1 MTATGLHIR
10 LLGELQVIRDGR
22 SVVLPASRKTRAL
35 LGFLVA
41 TGCPHS
47 RERLCDLLW
56 DGPDDPRA
64 ALRWSLTKLRPLLEG
79 MPGTRLV
86 GDRRQVAFDGTDV
99 GIDVVDVARL
109 VGDDPS
115 AASTERLAAAA
126 GMLRGDFL
134 EGLDLTDCYRFWEW
148 CAAER
153 EALARRRMA
162 VLGTLV
168 SRLEAQAPESA
179 LNYARALAAAEPTC
193 ESAHA
198 AVVRILGRLGRGRDA
213 LGQYE
218 HCRALLSRE
227 LGVAPSAE
235 LERARLDVTRRRPA
249 PPPPAPEAAA
259 PAPEPPAVLV
269 GRTMELQRLQ
279 ARMASAADGAVAVA
293 LIDGVPGIGKT
304 RLLDEVHRK
313 LGADGWHVLRCRA
326 FESERLRPYG
336 LWTDALRTL
345 PVAADRD
352 ELAPLLTGAPAA
364 AGNRAALFEAARRL
378 VQRLSDT
385 APVAVFIDDAQ
396 WADDASLALLHYVV
410 RSVRRL
416 LVVVAARRGELDDNL
431 AALGLIRDL
440 ARAGLADR
448 LTLGPLALEETEAL
462 VRAAAPTTD
471 ARAVA
476 ASSDGNP
483 LFALTLAHAPEGRG
497 HATLRDLLEDQL
509 ARLEPAVAEVLP
521 WAAALGCAF
530 DVALLERVSAIE
542 GGALLAAL
550 DVMERRGVV
559 RVTEGRGYVF
569 AHDFIRDVAY
579 RRLSEPRRCVV
590 HRRIAMALAPLAEED
605 TVVATAVA
613 RHAMAAGDDALAAE
627 ACVRAGEQCLGV
639 FANAEALQFAAQG
652 LGHVERLPPT
662 RAARRWRV
670 GLLRIRVLASSTD
683 RLRRWPHL
691 VEHLRDV
698 VADVEAAKQPSDV
711 AVGHYL
717 LSVVLQDAG
726 RLAEAQE
733 ESLAAAAAAQA
744 ADAVLAATQMANTAR
759 CVAELAVDM
768 ERARHLLNEAE
779 RLVGPLGVPI
789 AELEWGL
796 GLMCRWDGDLAAATA
811 HLEQAASLVARNRD
825 RWREYK
831 CLAWLTVVDLERR
844 AFAGAAARVRRL
856 REVAVKAGGEPELA
870 FAEALD
876 ALAWLG
882 QGERGA
888 PARLDA
894 AADALLV
901 HDSKAHLALV
911 LILGAEV
918 ALGHGRRETA
928 ERWACTALAA
938 AESVGRRCEWVVARA
953 VLAQAGAVRGGVH
966 RALDDIDAT
975 QPDLSAGARAALSA
989 ARAIKGIDRQLP
1001 GDTEHGQDHRRQA
1014 VRPAPHPG

>member
-41 TGCPHS
+41 TGCPHT

-79 MPGTRLV
+79 VPGTRLV
-86 GDRRQVAFDGTDV
+86 GDRRQVAFDGTGI

-115 AASTERLAAAA
+115 VASTERLATAA

-134 EGLDLTDCYRFWEW
+134 EGLDLTGCYRFWEW

-168 SRLEAQAPESA
+168 VRLEAQAPESA
-179 LNYARALAAAEPTC
+179 LNYARTLAAAEPTC

-227 LGVAPSAE
+227 LGVVPSVE

-249 PPPPAPEAAA
+249 PPPPAPEASA
-259 PAPEPPAVLV
+259 PTPEPPTVLV

-279 ARMASAADGAVAVA
+279 AWMTSAAGGAVAVA

-304 RLLDEVHRK
+304 RLLDEVHRE
-313 LGADGWHVLRCRA
+313 LGGGWHVLRCRA

-345 PVAADRD
+345 PVATDRD

-364 AGNRAALFEAARRL
+364 AGNRATLFEVARRF

-416 LVVVAARRGELDDNL
+416 LVVVAARRGELDDNA

-448 LTLGPLALEETEAL
+448 LTLGPLAPEETEAL
-462 VRAAAPTTD
+462 VRAAAPAAD
-471 ARAVA
+471 AGAVA

-497 HATLRDLLEDQL
+497 HVTLRNLLEDQL

-530 DVALLERVSAIE
+530 DVALLERVSAIN

-550 DVMERRGVV
+550 DIMERRGVV
-559 RVTEGRGYVF
+559 RVTDERGYIF
-569 AHDFIRDVAY
+569 AHDSIRDVAY
-579 RRLSEPRRCVV
+579 RQLSEPRRCVV
-590 HRRIAMALAPLAEED
+590 HRRIAMALAPLAEGN

-627 ACVRAGEQCLGV
+627 ACVHAGEQCLGV

-662 RAARRWRV
+662 TAGRRWCM
-670 GLLRIRVLASSTD
+670 GLLRIRVLASSTN

-691 VEHLRDV
+691 VEQLREA
-698 VADVEAAKQPSDV
+698 VADVKAAKQPSDA

-796 GLMCRWDGDLAAATA
+796 GLMRRWDGDLAAATA
-811 HLEQAASLVARNRD
+811 HLERAAALVARNCD

-844 AFAGAAARVRRL
+844 AFAGAAARVRQL

-894 AADALLV
+894 AADALRV

-918 ALGHGRRETA
+918 ALGHGHREAA
-928 ERWACTALAA
+928 ERWAGAALAA
-938 AESVGRRCEWVVARA
+938 ADSVDRRCECVLARA
-953 VLAQAGAVRGGVH
+953 VLARAGSAEGGVH

-975 QPDLSAGARAALSA
+975 LPDLSAGARAALSA
-989 ARAIKGIDRQLP
+989 ARAIEGINR
-1001 GDTEHGQDHRRQA
+1001 
-1014 VRPAPHPG
+1014 